1 MWCLIHLFFFF
12 FSPHSSNLWTVLPK
26 HTNLSVRAFISVI
39 LVTLPQSF
47 TWVITLGSK
56 LFSSLLIWSSLIH
69 FHKLLG
75 PLLRMVV
82 LLWLLSFLKH
92 INGSSSLLRIKS
104 KMPLR
109 PSSHFFF
116 LHFSLIYF
124 SMFHILN
131 NSVTLNFF
139 QSVENAIKFIS
150 WV

>member
-1 MWCLIHLFFFF
+1 MWCLIHLFFFPLTHPMYELF
-12 FSPHSSNLWTVLPK
+12 FLNVP
-26 HTNLSVRAFISVI
+26 NLSVLAFISVI

-75 PLLRMVV
+75 PLFRMLV

-104 KMPLR
+104 KMLLR

-116 LHFSLIYF
+116 FCTLALFTSACFIYLT
-124 SMFHILN
+124 I
-131 NSVTLNFF
+131 
-139 QSVENAIKFIS
+139 QSHWIS
-150 WV
+150 FNLLKMP

>member
-1 MWCLIHLFFFF
+1 MWCLIHLFFF

-26 HTNLSVRAFISVI
+26 HTNLSVHAFISVI

-75 PLLRMVV
+75 PLFRMVV

-116 LHFSLIYF
+116 FFCTLALFTSACFIYLT
-124 SMFHILN
+124 I
-131 NSVTLNFF
+131 
-139 QSVENAIKFIS
+139 QSHWIS
-150 WV
+150 FNLLKMP